1 MTITAACDGSCLGN
15 PGPAGWAWVI
25 DEETWQAGG
34 LASATNNVGELLA
47 VLQLLRAT
55 AHTDEQLHILCDS
68 QYVIRSLT
76 EWLPGWKR
84 RGWKRANKKPVA
96 NAELMRQLD
105 KAMEGRDLQFT
116 WVKGHAGHALN
127 EAADRRANA
136 AATAMQHASEVD
148 CGPGYPG
155 QDIPS
160 LPVDALASDCDDSEL
175 PTLF

>member
-1 MTITAACDGSCLGN
+1 MAITAACDGSCLGN

-55 AHTDEQLHILCDS
+55 AHIDEPVHILCDS

-96 NAELMRQLD
+96 NAELMQALD
-105 KAMEGRDLQFT
+105 AAMVGRDLQFT

-136 AATAMQHASEVD
+136 AATAMQHGTEVAV
-148 CGPGYPG
+148 GPGYPG
-155 QDIPS
+155 QDN
-160 LPVDALASDCDDSEL
+160 ALAADDEFAGDDDNNEL

>member
-25 DEETWQAGG
+25 NDETWQAGG
-34 LASATNNVGELLA
+34 LARATNNVGELLA
-47 VLQLLRAT
+47 VLQLLHAT
-55 AHTDEQLHILCDS
+55 AHTDERLHILCDS

-96 NAELMRQLD
+96 NAELMRALD
-105 KAMEGRDLQFT
+105 TAMAGRELQFT
-116 WVKGHAGHALN
+116 WVRGHAGHALN

-136 AATAMQHASEVD
+136 AATAIQNGSEVET
-148 CGPGYPG
+148 GPGYPG
-155 QDIPS
+155 HQPS
-160 LPVDALASDCDDSEL
+160 LAAVDTLVSADVDSAS